1 MRVGDAIHR
10 CHVWQAVF
18 RRSRSHCAPE
28 GARESGQPRW
38 PPPLGGAGAGGG
50 SRVAWGAVGAGGG
63 GPGGLPL
70 GGMRLLFPQ
79 SAPVYFPRAVP
90 RPPLLPEAVGCGGEW
105 EGEGRAPSL
114 SDVEGP
120 LLLLLLLLRQRRPAP
135 GRQRPEV

>member
-50 SRVAWGAVGAGGG
+50 SRVAWGAVGAG
-63 GPGGLPL
+63 
-70 GGMRLLFPQ
+70 
-79 SAPVYFPRAVP
+79 
-90 RPPLLPEAVGCGGEW
+90 
-105 EGEGRAPSL
+105 
-114 SDVEGP
+114 
-120 LLLLLLLLRQRRPAP
+120 RRPGVRCTTSALVCTYCTR
-135 GRQRPEV
+135 GVQENGAIGLVELQTAEILGLIIICFAIHFLCVTIE